1 MKRSVLL
8 MVSCL
13 FVSVLSAQPVTDST
27 RILVFPREGIREDTT
42 DFYQRRNQL
51 SPVQPIFTVSSAYG
65 HPFLGFHFDFGTILQ
80 EKVKSSYPGFLGFG
94 FLGGVKYRSG
104 FLAEVSYS
112 YQRFNQNAS
121 YVFSRQ
127 VEVLLSDTTTTVS
140 QVSDASLNVN
150 QLLLS
155 ILYSDYRSPFGPLRY
170 VYGGLAVGGSYHE
183 EEGTHTVTRAISGQ
197 PGTTLLSKQTVVYR
211 QWNPTLVVILG
222 MNFLYLPESHNWF
235 SFDLRMDLIPNL
247 DRQNRELRLFSVG
260 DLNSMRATVRFFFDY
275 SDDFLLEE

>member
-1 MKRSVLL
+1 MKRLYLL
-8 MVSCL
+8 MAATTLVSWL
-13 FVSVLSAQPVTDST
+13 QAQPATDST
-27 RILVFPREGIREDTT
+27 RVMVFPREGIREDTT

-112 YQRFNQNAS
+112 YQRFNQNAG
-121 YVFSRQ
+121 YLFSRQ
-127 VEVLLSDTTTTVS
+127 VDLVQTDTVTTLTS
-140 QVSDASLNVN
+140 ISDASLNVN

-155 ILYSDYRSPFGPLRY
+155 FLYSDYRSPFGPLRY
-170 VYGGLAVGGSYHE
+170 VYGGMAVGASYHE
-183 EEGTHTVTRAISGQ
+183 EEGRKTVTRQTSGQ
-197 PGTTLLSKQTVVYR
+197 AVSDILSEQTVVYK

-247 DRQNRELRLFSVG
+247 DKSNRELRLFSVS

-275 SDDFLLEE
+275 SDDFLFEE